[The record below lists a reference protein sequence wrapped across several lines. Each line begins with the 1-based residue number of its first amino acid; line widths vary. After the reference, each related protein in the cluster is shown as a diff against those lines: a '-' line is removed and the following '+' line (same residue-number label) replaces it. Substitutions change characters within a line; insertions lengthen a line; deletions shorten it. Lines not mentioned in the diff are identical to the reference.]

1 VGISYK
7 SSLILTKISS
17 RKRIIISLSSCR
29 KQSLKISSDWLLRN
43 RFRQVGFEMLMSH
56 HIKLSG
62 RHLKIWKLTDDM
74 ICLRNYFRF
83 LLQRDGW
90 WIIPLRNKVER
101 KQKRTLNK
109 DEFTSRKLP
118 MKKH

>member
-1 VGISYK
+1 M
-7 SSLILTKISS
+7 L
-17 RKRIIISLSSCR
+17 KR
-29 KQSLKISSDWLLRN
+29 
-43 RFRQVGFEMLMSH
+43 H
-56 HIKLSG
+56 HIKVSS

-74 ICLRNYFRF
+74 ICLRNYVRF

-101 KQKRTLNK
+101 KQKRTLTK

-118 MKKH
+118 TKKH